1 MPKIVDHDERKA
13 EISAALWRVIDR
25 EGMSGVSVR
34 SVAKEAGY
42 PKATMTYYF
51 ANQSELLMHAMEES
65 IRVSRDRIEKTL
77 SGSSTVSNYVE
88 AIIEAIPSTAKRRK
102 QTSIWLEV
110 ISQAQG
116 NETLRKFLLK
126 TNAEVLATIT
136 EVLGRMQSEGLV
148 AKGVS
153 IDIEARVLHAIID
166 GLSLHT
172 MTSHRVTTPAIIRE
186 VATQYIAGLGS

>member
-1 MPKIVDHDERKA
+1 MPKIVDHDERRA

-51 ANQSELLMHAMEES
+51 ANQSELLMYAMEES
-65 IRVSRDRIEKTL
+65 IRVSSERI
-77 SGSSTVSNYVE
+77 GSILADSPTWEDYVE
-88 AIIEAIPSTAKRRK
+88 AIIEAIPSTPKRRK

-116 NETLRKFLLK
+116 DETLRRFLLD
-126 TNAEVLATIT
+126 TNREVLATII
-136 EVLGRMQSEGLV
+136 EVLQQMQREGLV
-148 AKGVS
+148 ASDIS
-153 IDIEARVLHAIID
+153 IDTEARVLHAIID

-172 MTSHRVTTPAIIRE
+172 MTSHRVTSPSTIRE
-186 VATQYIAGLGS
+186 IATQYVERLGR